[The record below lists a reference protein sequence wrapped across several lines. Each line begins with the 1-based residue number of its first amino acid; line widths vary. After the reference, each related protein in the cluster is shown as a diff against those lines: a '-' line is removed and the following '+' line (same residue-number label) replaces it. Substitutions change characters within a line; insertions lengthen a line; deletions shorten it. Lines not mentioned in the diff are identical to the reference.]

1 MTAPLDAFL
10 ASLDLERY
18 TQLFVENEVDLDTL
32 RILTEADLEELGV
45 PFGPR
50 KKLLTVLS
58 AGRTGRGDPL
68 SGATRERRHVT
79 ALFSDMVDFTVL
91 ASRLDPE
98 ELESVVKAYEDV
110 CGAAIA
116 SYEGYVYNR
125 LGDGIIAFFGFPL
138 AQERSAERAI
148 RTSLEIIERLDRLH
162 VPPVGRIQ
170 ARVGLAAGVVLV
182 SPADKGATGITMNL
196 AARLQSVAA
205 PGQVVV
211 SPRVQQLAGPV
222 FDYRDLGELQL
233 KGINEPVRA
242 SVVERVHR
250 QEPGDA
256 VVSASA
262 TVLVGRTS
270 ELAMLDQ
277 AWRTAQH
284 GTGGVACVV
293 GEAGIGKSRIVT
305 TLCQSVAAEGVDP
318 MVIQCSPYHEHSA
331 YYPFADALRRLLDV
345 GPETV
350 PSVAIDS
357 LVAMCERLGID
368 EYTRFL
374 AHVMG
379 LPDEQRFGR
388 LDLTPRDEKERTV
401 AGLVALMLAL
411 TRQGPTLVV
420 VEDLHW
426 ADPSTLDTLDALVGG
441 VHEAPILMVVTQRPE
456 AALRWSDHPT
466 TTLVE
471 ISRFGDVDAHALVR
485 RLADGSLTPETVT
498 AIVERADGVPLFLEE
513 LTATVRESSI
523 DADGRWSTDDG
534 TVAPLP
540 HTLRDLLAVR
550 LDRLGE
556 AKEIAQLGAVIG
568 RDFSQQLLRVV
579 ADQSDEMLEDR
590 LGQLCRTG
598 LVVIHPDGAWYTF
611 KHALVRDAA
620 YESLT
625 VSRRRELHGRIADQ
639 LDGSPFVPPELV
651 ARHLAAAGR
660 SSEAVDRWCEAGQVA
675 LGRFALAEAVAHCG
689 AGLDLIPELAP
700 GPGRELLELQLRSEM
715 APALVA
721 IRGWAAPEVGTLLEP
736 AVPLARA
743 HHASDRMLP
752 VLHGLWV
759 HHMSAAQ
766 HQVALGWA
774 EEQLAAARET
784 GDEVLELTG
793 HRSLMTSHFWLGDL
807 TASMEHGDHIRSQY
821 DADRHHHIAELTNAD
836 PYTADG
842 SYRCQALWIL
852 GRPDQA
858 REVSDEKDAFAR
870 RRNHPFDLCFA
881 LTIGALTFD
890 YRGEPDELL
899 ARVEEAI
906 RVGRV
911 HRVPL
916 MSETMAQI
924 IVGIAWL
931 RSGRIGASIDQ
942 ISHSLEA
949 LRATGHR
956 AWVPYVH
963 AVLGEA
969 VALGGDLDAGLAETE
984 RAIALME
991 AQGELV
997 HLPEALRLDGWIRAQ
1012 LGDTEGAQRSL
1023 QRSLHV
1029 ARKQGA
1035 RSWELRTST
1044 TVAELL
1050 VERGDRVA
1058 ADALLRPLF
1067 EGFSEGAGTSDH
1079 RRAAELLARTGAVS
1093 TPLTPHVDFRRG
1105 PS

>member
-1 MTAPLDAFL
+1 VTAPLDAFL

-18 TQLFVENEVDLDTL
+18 TELFVENEVDLDTL

-50 KKLLTVLS
+50 KKLLTVLA

-68 SGATRERRHVT
+68 PGAQRERRHVT

-98 ELESVVKAYEDV
+98 ELESVIKAYEEV

-148 RTSLEIIERLDRLH
+148 RTSLEIIERLEGLH
-162 VPPVGRIQ
+162 VPAVGRIQ

-196 AARLQSVAA
+196 AARLQTAAA
-205 PGQVVV
+205 PGQVAV
-211 SPRVQQLAGPV
+211 SSRVQQLAGPV

-233 KGINEPVRA
+233 KGISEPVRA
-242 SVVERVHR
+242 YVVEGVRRH
-250 QEPGDA
+250 EPGDPA
-256 VVSASA
+256 VGASPA
-262 TVLVGRTS
+262 VLVGRER
-270 ELAMLDQ
+270 ELAMLRRG
-277 AWRTAQH
+277 WESAQR
-284 GTGGVACVV
+284 GLGGVACVV
-293 GEAGIGKSRIVT
+293 GEAGIGKSRIVAA
-305 TLCQSVAAEGVDP
+305 LCQNVAAAGVDP

-331 YYPFADALRRLLDV
+331 YYPFADALRRLLDI

-350 PSVAIDS
+350 PEAAIES
-357 LVAMCERLGID
+357 LVAMCERLGCD
-368 EYTRFL
+368 DHARFL
-374 AHVMG
+374 ARVMG

-388 LDLTPRDEKERTV
+388 LDLAPRDEKERTV
-401 AGLVALMLAL
+401 AALVALVHAVA
-411 TRQGPTLVV
+411 RQGPTLAV

-441 VHEAPILMVVTQRPE
+441 IHETPILMVTTQRPE
-456 AALRWSDHPT
+456 AALRWSDQPT
-466 TTLVE
+466 ATLVE
-471 ISRFGDVDAHALVR
+471 IGRFSDAEAHALVV
-485 RLADGSLTPETVT
+485 RLADGSLTPETAT
-498 AIVERADGVPLFLEE
+498 AIVGRADGIPLFLEE
-513 LTATVRESSI
+513 LTAAVQESGST
-523 DADGRWSTDDG
+523 GERWAAG
-534 TVAPLP
+534 AGAAAPLP

-568 RDFSQQLLRVV
+568 RDFSHDLLRVV

-590 LGQLCRTG
+590 LDQLCRTG
-598 LVVIHPDGAWYTF
+598 LAVAHPDGAWYTF

-639 LDGSPFVPPELV
+639 LDGSPFVPPELI
-651 ARHLAAAGR
+651 ARHLTAAGR
-660 SSEAVDRWCEAGQVA
+660 SGEAVDRWCEAGQVA
-675 LGRFALAEAVAHCG
+675 LARFALAEAVAHYG
-689 AGLDLIPELAP
+689 AGLDLIPELLP
-700 GPGRELLELQLRSEM
+700 GAAREMLELQLRSEM
-715 APALVA
+715 APAFVA
-721 IRGWAAPEVGTLLEP
+721 IRGWAAPEVGTLLAP

-784 GDEVLELTG
+784 GDEVLELNG

-807 TASMEHGDHIRSQY
+807 PASLEHGDHIRSRY
-821 DADRHHHIAELTNAD
+821 DAERHHHIAELTNAD
-836 PYTADG
+836 PYTAEG

-852 GRPDQA
+852 GRPDLA

-870 RRNHPFDLCFA
+870 RRKHPFDLCFA

-899 ARVEEAI
+899 ARAEEAI

-924 IVGIAWL
+924 LVGIAWL
-931 RSGRIGASIDQ
+931 RSGRVGESVDQ
-942 ISHSLEA
+942 ISHSLTA

-969 VALGGDLDAGLAETE
+969 LALGGDLPVGLEQTGK
-984 RAIALME
+984 AISLME
-991 AQGELV
+991 THGELV
-997 HLPEALRLDGWIRAQ
+997 HLPEALRLDGWIRSQ
-1012 LGDTEGAQRSL
+1012 LGDADRAQHRLQQSL
-1023 QRSLHV
+1023 DL
-1029 ARKQGA
+1029 ARRQGA

-1044 TVAELL
+1044 TLAELL

-1058 ADALLRPLF
+1058 ADALLRPLI
-1067 EGFSEGAGTSDH
+1067 EGFTEGAGTADH
-1079 RRAAELLARTGAVS
+1079 RRAAKLLARAAQLGTAD
-1093 TPLTPHVDFRRG
+1093 TAH
-1105 PS
+1105 